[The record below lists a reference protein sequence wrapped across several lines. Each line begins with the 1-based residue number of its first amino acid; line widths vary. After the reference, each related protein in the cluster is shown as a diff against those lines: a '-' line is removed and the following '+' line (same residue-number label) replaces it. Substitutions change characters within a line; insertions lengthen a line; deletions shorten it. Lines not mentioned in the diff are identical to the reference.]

1 MSTFVCFLPCS
12 LLTRVSSHCLFT
24 SLTHLF
30 RERSFILTSSQSSS
44 PAFCSQCYLGSTRC
58 SEEGDGWDP
67 EWDKVSE
74 NSDVVDGEA
83 DEEDPAKA
91 ELAEEMEADMET
103 ARRGGGGRKSMSLRY
118 SRNRPSI
125 DTKPSS
131 PASPGSC
138 VFRLS
143 PGECLTP
150 TQRLFDGELEELVTE
165 RSCEDVEFNLSLL
178 PPLLRLLSIV
188 VCVVA
193 CTVGMGREEGLW

>member
-1 MSTFVCFLPCS
+1 M
-12 LLTRVSSHCLFT
+12 
-24 SLTHLF
+24 
-30 RERSFILTSSQSSS
+30 
-44 PAFCSQCYLGSTRC
+44 
-58 SEEGDGWDP
+58 EGDGWDP

-125 DTKPSS
+125 DTKPFS
-131 PASPGSC
+131 PASPEL

-150 TQRLFDGELEELVTE
+150 TQRLFVGELEELVTL